1 MYLAAG
7 TERCFVLRQPW
18 SPQLCVTCAYFCHH
32 WRRHGELAGPH
43 RAELPIHV
51 GQATH
56 VFWRASGMLVM
67 FFTLVLL
74 MFCSIYL
81 IFLYWFSLS
90 HCHTLIFL
98 SVIVNKFILLAGF
111 SAQSII
117 YIIQLSYRAIRTHE
131 RPFFTNT
138 RRLNN
143 EISQESQ

>member
-74 MFCSIYL
+74 MFYSMYL
-81 IFLYWFSLS
+81 IFLYWFSQS
-90 HCHTLIFL
+90 HCHTLIFYQLLLINL
-98 SVIVNKFILLAGF
+98 SCKLIF

-117 YIIQLSYRAIRTHE
+117 YILQLAYRAIRTQE
-131 RPFFTNT
+131 RPFFTIK